1 MSENNREIRCRFC
14 GEQLSDGDVCYGC
27 HDRAIDEAYREGYNE
42 INEAKW
48 FIFKAIQYIP
58 ENPECPFKQ
67 VCQYYKKVV
76 KTHYWSDK
84 G

>member
-42 INEAKW
+42 GYRKGLEEGRDRGRDELLSELEEDYN
-48 FIFKAIQYIP
+48 IP
-58 ENPECPFKQ
+58 FE
-67 VCQYYKKVV
+67 VRRRLRWRY
-76 KTHYWSDK
+76 
-84 G
+84 